1 MLYRVILIYIYVYVC
16 ISRWLLYIYIRNE
29 GCSSE
34 RIAGLG
40 KPGEKGRYIEIEA
53 YQLIPSR
60 LSLSLPNIT
69 LRD

>member
-1 MLYRVILIYIYVYVC
+1 MYVYH
-16 ISRWLLYIYIRNE
+16 IGFYIYIYIRNE
-29 GCSSE
+29 RCSSE

>member
-1 MLYRVILIYIYVYVC
+1 MLYRVISIYMYVYH
-16 ISRWLLYIYIRNE
+16 IGFYIYIRNE
-29 GCSSE
+29 RCSSE